1 MSTTVTYKGST
12 LTTVNNQTRVLN
24 TAGKWLEGD
33 ITLTD
38 VTQGGSGTPA
48 ISIVDTADSHGGTVR
63 EITALDISDTTAVA
77 SDVAQGK
84 YFYTALG
91 VKTTGTASGGGGTPS
106 QTQHTIYF
114 EFEDNTN
121 TTITGYWDGTFISD
135 AIRATTPRTYNNKTV
150 TLAQLDGT
158 TWYSYN
164 PSAIPLNTQLIDYSA
179 CVANKALEQ
188 DGSVIEQEWY
198 YATDYTMVD
207 HSMTFSYI
215 AGTWTYIAFYD
226 SSKTFIS
233 SIYVYNDGT
242 VDPDDGNL
250 ATGTLTP
257 SKIPS
262 NAKYVR
268 MSSVGDDDENLSLIR
283 TA

>member
-12 LTTVNNQTRVLN
+12 LTTVNNQTSVLN
-24 TAGKWLEGD
+24 TSGKWLEGD

-38 VTQGGSGTPA
+38 VTQGGITPTGTKQIN
-48 ISIVDTADSHGGTVR
+48 ISQNGTVT
-63 EITALDISDTTAVA
+63 EDVTNYASAQITVNVS
-77 SDVAQGK
+77 
-84 YFYTALG
+84 
-91 VKTTGTASGGGGTPS
+91 GTPS

-114 EFEDNTN
+114 EFEDTTN
-121 TTITGYWDGTFISD
+121 TTITGYWDSTFISD

-164 PSAIPLNTQLIDYSA
+164 PSAIPLNTQLIDFSLCNANSA
-179 CVANKALEQ
+179 I
-188 DGSVIEQEWY
+188 DGETGKIIEQEWY
-198 YATDYTMVD
+198 YVSDYTRVD
-207 HSMTFSYI
+207 PSMTFSYK
-215 AGTWTYIAFYD
+215 AGIWTYIGLYD
-226 SSKTFIS
+226 SNKAFVDT
-233 SIYVYNDGT
+233 IYVYSDGT

-262 NAKYVR
+262 NVAYVR
-268 MSSVGDDDENLSLIR
+268 LSSTGTTSDEMSLIR

>member
-1 MSTTVTYKGST
+1 MSTTVRYKGST
-12 LTTVNNQTRVLN
+12 LATVNNQTRVLN

-38 VTQGGSGTPA
+38 VTQGGITPTGTKQ
-48 ISIVDTADSHGGTVR
+48 ISISQNGTVT
-63 EITALDISDTTAVA
+63 EDVTNYASAQITVNVPS
-77 SDVAQGK
+77 
-84 YFYTALG
+84 
-91 VKTTGTASGGGGTPS
+91 SGPS

-121 TTITGYWDGTFISD
+121 TTITAYWDGTFISD
-135 AIRATTPRTYNNKTV
+135 AIKATTPRTYNNKTV

-158 TWYSYN
+158 TWYSYDPN
-164 PSAIPLNTQLIDYSA
+164 AIPLNTQLIDYSA
-179 CVANKALEQ
+179 CVANKAIEQ

-233 SIYVYNDGT
+233 FIYVHNDGT